1 MSSKARRES
10 RSLRST
16 AQDTIDTAWPPI
28 ATTQEHRLA
37 TGDTAV
43 QVQHAPLPKD
53 ISEIDLLKMIW
64 EKMSRMERTENNID
78 GQSEKPRRLC
88 SKCFESRCV

>member
-1 MSSKARRES
+1 MSRKARRES

-16 AQDTIDTAWPPI
+16 AHDTIDTAGAPI
-28 ATTQEHRLA
+28 ATTQEHRFA

-43 QVQHAPLPKD
+43 QAQHAPLPND

-78 GQSEKPRRLC
+78 DKLNT
-88 SKCFESRCV
+88 VI